1 MTDLLSPRARRASAA
16 AAARTRKPSDG
27 HADDDAHR
35 PLAIAALVAGAA
47 APLTALLALW
57 AVGLVGWFASD
68 GGSHGTTRSVLRV
81 AADSWLLA
89 HATPL
94 VLRDVTITASPLGLT
109 LACAYLT
116 YRFGRRAGR
125 SGAGEDLRSVGMAA
139 VALAGMYAVVALLTS
154 LLAATAG
161 AVPGLGSAFV
171 GGAIVG
177 GLAGGAGLVRGAG
190 LAGAVRRRIPVPVL
204 SVGYAAVAVVVLL
217 AAAGAVLLAVALAAH
232 ASAAANVAEGLR
244 LDVTGALLSLL
255 VLLLVIPNLALLAVG
270 YLLGPGFAFG
280 VGTVVSPAQVSL
292 GPVPSVPVLAALPAD
307 GWAPG
312 WAMAL
317 LGVPVLVAVAAAYLA
332 GRAVPTRSYQRGAL
346 RGLAAGVV
354 GSLLV
359 TVATSFA
366 GGAIGSGRMTEI
378 GTSFWPVLVAGLR
391 ALAPGAALGGV
402 LAVWWAH
409 RHDVAEAAHP
419 ELAPPPPARPLA
431 GPDDGTEPVH
441 LPRVTAEDRLVPHPV
456 ENPSGA
462 STDLHTDLAGEETVQ
477 LRLPAQRPGR
487 GAPSA

>member
-16 AAARTRKPSDG
+16 PAARTRKPSDG
-27 HADDDAHR
+27 PADDGAHR

-47 APLTALLALW
+47 SPLTALLALW

-68 GGSHGTTRSVLRV
+68 GGSHGSTRSVLRV

-89 HATPL
+89 HGTPL

-125 SGAGEDLRSVGMAA
+125 SGAGVDLRSVGMAA

-154 LLAATAG
+154 LLAATPG

-190 LAGAVRRRIPVPVL
+190 LAGAVRHRVPVAVL
-204 SVGYAAVAVVVLL
+204 SIGYAAVAAVALL

-232 ASAAANVAEGLR
+232 GSAAANVAEGLR
-244 LDVTGALLSLL
+244 LDLTGALLSLL
-255 VLLLVIPNLALLAVG
+255 VLLLLVPNLALLAVG

-317 LGVPVLVAVAAAYLA
+317 LGVPVLVGVAAAYLA

-346 RGLAAGVV
+346 RGLAAGIV

-359 TVATSFA
+359 AVATSYA

-378 GTSFWPVLVAGLR
+378 GTSFWPVLMAGLR

-409 RHDVAEAAHP
+409 RHDVAE
-419 ELAPPPPARPLA
+419 
-431 GPDDGTEPVH
+431 PVH
-441 LPRVTAEDRLVPHPV
+441 LPRVTAEDRLVPHPD
-456 ENPSGA
+456 EKPSGA
-462 STDLHTDLAGEETVQ
+462 STGLHTDLAGEETVQ
-477 LRLPAQRPGR
+477 LRLPAQRPGP